1 MSSLKFKLSDEI
13 KKKGSYKSHIKAKL
27 STHLLLTE
35 DNKVRLKDLLDSG
48 ALGVVEMEWDLFNK
62 DQVMNRDQ
70 FLQQN
75 NLDIDPDDVWFASG
89 SRVSTA
95 RYPYVVCLAFVTISL
110 CNNEICGIGG
120 YLNHSKQCVISQLQH
135 DPTYRLLPYMKKSVK
150 NLLSLNVRTS
160 DILAQNART
169 VKNVFRNHTLIGNSR
184 TLLTAMDITNI
195 KKQMLKTN

>member
-75 NLDIDPDDVWFASG
+75 NLDIDPDDVWCKWSICH
-89 SRVSTA
+89 SSKTL
-95 RYPYVVCLAFVTISL
+95 VV
-110 CNNEICGIGG
+110 
-120 YLNHSKQCVISQLQH
+120 KQCMYGSYH
-135 DPTYRLLPYMKKSVK
+135 
-150 NLLSLNVRTS
+150 
-160 DILAQNART
+160 
-169 VKNVFRNHTLIGNSR
+169 
-184 TLLTAMDITNI
+184 
-195 KKQMLKTN
+195 KKQLHLVLEFQQLVIPM